1 MSDDLS
7 RSIASAVSQAVQ
19 RAVDEGISRLP
30 SQGVSSTSSS
40 STSSTASVSTSR
52 SNSNSQE
59 VRTCAGRQTVIVFVW
74 NMVCYVKLNI
84 WPFSFFLFYCSVCCW
99 FLWFACCS
107 SSSIKISVWDRN
119 PAPFTLLYV
128 FVNSCQVM
136 ALQRLETETLRLAI
150 KIYITLFL
158 RKLSLAVLNCVLHNC
173 ILQRFYKK

>member
-1 MSDDLS
+1 MLDDLS

-19 RAVDEGISRLP
+19 RAVDEGLSRLP
-30 SQGVSSTSSS
+30 SQGVSSTSSR

-74 NMVCYVKLNI
+74 NLVCYVKLNI

-107 SSSIKISVWDRN
+107 SSSIKISIWDRN
-119 PAPFTLLYV
+119 PAPFTHFIFTLLCD

-136 ALQRLETETLRLAI
+136 ALQRLETQTLRLV
-150 KIYITLFL
+150 IT
-158 RKLSLAVLNCVLHNC
+158 KLLA
-173 ILQRFYKK
+173 